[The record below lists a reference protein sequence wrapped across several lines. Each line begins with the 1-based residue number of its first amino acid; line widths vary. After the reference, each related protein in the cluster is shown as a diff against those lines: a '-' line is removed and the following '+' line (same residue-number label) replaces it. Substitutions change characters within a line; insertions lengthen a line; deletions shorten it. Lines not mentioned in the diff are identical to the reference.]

1 MSLLPELLL
10 TVLFGAQASF
20 THPGI
25 ILPSKE
31 LLGDSELKAII
42 KRTQKSRDAREVLG
56 FSPRIWEALTETLR
70 AGNDQLT
77 ANKYNLVP
85 RVRDLVILGRNL
97 LATKEKAQNY
107 ASDEGFEAEVRRL
120 LDICV
125 DKASKPIAP
134 NIDKQTHETEM
145 HIKGNYKKVMITTL
159 QFLNNL
165 MSQNETRKLHVWL
178 HMFGTPA
185 ASATPNPAVPTK
197 GSQKSNGKNSQAN
210 KPSPGSGVGI
220 VSPGAPSTRHSH
232 KETVAKCNFLSA
244 GFNAKYYKPG
254 FLTEVPRLLQP
265 DEIQPLPMM
274 LQNGV
279 VPLEGTD
286 HAMQAV
292 RCKLM
297 LAQGYGRSLLREI
310 LVFLGAWEVDEEDF
324 CFKMMTQVTEA
335 ILLNGLIPYA
345 YESFR
350 DEKDIV
356 TPAQSVLL
364 KLLASVYRQPE
375 TGRDH
380 GTNSSSCSF
389 GTPTPSVLSESPTS
403 PVTDFGEAF
412 DPPPIIESSIPTFF
426 AAVLRKQVIPPTI
439 RIIKLQGAIREG
451 KAKKET
457 FELSLW
463 DLDRIY
469 EGLYQF
475 FELLMLFSE
484 DEEAKRVLISSDKG
498 IVGDLVVF
506 LRELDKAIP
515 RWVASK
521 SVPQPPSPSPPSPQE
536 KEMGRGGS
544 DKALKVNE
552 AYRVERPFDVYPGAK
567 DEEGSGDESEDAD
580 DEEPNDDRGLSE
592 PEEFTWPH
600 IKRYL
605 VMLLSGFSWQ
615 NEAVQDLIREKG
627 GLQAVLNQCMIDD
640 DNPYIREHAI
650 LCIRNL
656 LENNPENQKVVKA
669 LEAVQA
675 IPNEVL
681 DRHGYEHYIDDAGKV
696 QLRKVKGKG
705 VSSK

>member
-70 AGNDQLT
+70 AGNDQLA

-125 DKASKPIAP
+125 DKASKPIAA
-134 NIDKQTHETEM
+134 NIDKQAHEAEM

-185 ASATPNPAVPTK
+185 ASAPLNPVVQAK
-197 GSQKSNGKNSQAN
+197 ASQKPKGKNSPAN
-210 KPSPGSGVGI
+210 RPSPGSGVGI
-220 VSPGAPSTRHSH
+220 AGSGAPGTTQSH

-286 HAMQAV
+286 RAMQAV

-310 LVFLGAWEVDEEDF
+310 LVFLGAWEVDEDDL

-345 YESFR
+345 FESFR

-380 GTNSSSCSF
+380 NTNSSTHSLSISA
-389 GTPTPSVLSESPTS
+389 PSILSESLTS
-403 PVTDFGEAF
+403 PASDFSEAF

-426 AAVLRKQVIPPTI
+426 VAVLRKQVIPPTI

-463 DLDRIY
+463 DLDRVY

-475 FELLMLFSE
+475 LELLVLFSE

-498 IVGDLVVF
+498 IVGDLVIF
-506 LRELDKAIP
+506 LKELDKAIP

-521 SVPQPPSPSPPSPQE
+521 SIPQPPSPSPPSPAV
-536 KEMGRGGS
+536 KEAGNEES
-544 DKALKVNE
+544 DKVLKVNE
-552 AYRVERPFDVYPGAK
+552 AYRVERPFDVCPDDNCA
-567 DEEGSGDESEDAD
+567 DGSGDENEGAD

-605 VMLLSGFSWQ
+605 VMLLSSFSWQ
-615 NEAVQDLIREKG
+615 DKAVQDLVRKKG

-656 LENNPENQKVVKA
+656 LENNSENQKVVKE

-675 IPNEVL
+675 IPDEVL
-681 DRHGYEHYIDDAGKV
+681 DRHGYEHYIDDAGRV

-705 VSSK
+705 FSSK

>member
-70 AGNDQLT
+70 AGNDQLA

-125 DKASKPIAP
+125 DKASKPIAA
-134 NIDKQTHETEM
+134 NIDKQAHEAEM

-185 ASATPNPAVPTK
+185 ASAPLNPVVQAK
-197 GSQKSNGKNSQAN
+197 ASQKPKGKNSPAN
-210 KPSPGSGVGI
+210 RPSPGSGVGI
-220 VSPGAPSTRHSH
+220 AGSGALGTTQSH
-232 KETVAKCNFLSA
+232 KETVAKCSFLSA

-279 VPLEGTD
+279 APLEGTD
-286 HAMQAV
+286 RAMQAV

-310 LVFLGAWEVDEEDF
+310 LVFLGAWEVDEDDL

-345 YESFR
+345 FESFR

-380 GTNSSSCSF
+380 NTNSSTHSLSISA
-389 GTPTPSVLSESPTS
+389 PSILSESLTS
-403 PVTDFGEAF
+403 PASDFSEAF

-426 AAVLRKQVIPPTI
+426 VAVLRKQVIPPTI

-463 DLDRIY
+463 DLDRVY

-475 FELLMLFSE
+475 LELL
-484 DEEAKRVLISSDKG
+484 G
-498 IVGDLVVF
+498 IVGDLVIF
-506 LRELDKAIP
+506 LKELDKAIP

-521 SVPQPPSPSPPSPQE
+521 SIPQPPSSSPPSPAV
-536 KEMGRGGS
+536 KEAGKEES
-544 DKALKVNE
+544 DKVLKVNE
-552 AYRVERPFDVYPGAK
+552 AYRVERPFDVCPDDNCA
-567 DEEGSGDESEDAD
+567 DGSGDENEGAD
-580 DEEPNDDRGLSE
+580 GEEPNDDRGLSE

-605 VMLLSGFSWQ
+605 VMLLSSFSWQ
-615 NEAVQDLIREKG
+615 DKAVQDLVREKG

-656 LENNPENQKVVKA
+656 LENNSENQKVVKE

-675 IPNEVL
+675 IPDEVL
-681 DRHGYEHYIDDAGKV
+681 DRHGYEHYIDDAGRV

-705 VSSK
+705 FSSK